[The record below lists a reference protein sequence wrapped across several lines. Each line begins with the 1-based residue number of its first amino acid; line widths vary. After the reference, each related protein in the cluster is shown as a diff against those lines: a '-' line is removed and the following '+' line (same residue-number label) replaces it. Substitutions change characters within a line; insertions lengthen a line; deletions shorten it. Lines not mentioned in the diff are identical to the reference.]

1 MANRRISQF
10 ADIGAL
16 NATQFFP
23 VEDTSLGSADA
34 ANKRVQLSS
43 LLALVG
49 GASLTANQLFTG
61 QNTFGDASPN
71 GLSSYS
77 SRLNVVEDG
86 GNGLAVVQSYS
97 NTAGHGSELQLY
109 RARGTAAAQ
118 AAVSAGDTVGTIRYT
133 VTSGFLNYTGAE
145 LRVTATGGSPQF
157 GQAELGVYLGDGS
170 GSASQ
175 IARFNGRT
183 LLIGNNALSAFG
195 GSNLLVVGGVNNP
208 FPPSAAMVYIANQT
222 SGDIPLVLHGHPVN
236 TSGSLLEL
244 RTGSGT
250 GAAKVFARQGGTTA
264 AAVNVVFSDAALAT
278 NATDGFPYLPTCA
291 GTPTGTPT
299 AYTGTVP
306 VVVDSTNQRLYAYSG
321 GAWRKLGDV
330 NGVTSAGALT
340 NGRIP
345 YTSGGVLTDGPG
357 LVYNGTTLTS
367 VNGTLNSGAAP
378 AAFETNANV
387 GSWGAA
393 AGLIL
398 RNTNSTNGNFT
409 GVQFDSSGGVIA
421 AGVGAIIT
429 DHPNHYGQL
438 NFAVRGSSGFLA
450 NALNIFSSGQAAL
463 NKSSVGSAQLDVV
476 SGATGRPALL
486 AQAASGESA
495 AAKLFT
501 FRDGGGNEVVFGR
514 VDGWV
519 VGGTDKG
526 AIGSTGVLL
535 GSGTSVRWSSTAAWD
550 ATVDTGLARNAANIL
565 EVNKGTPGQFGALK
579 CGMPAAG
586 TVGLTVRAAAS
597 PTNDILRIEDSS
609 GTQQAGF
616 TKDGDLLLAQ
626 AGRKAQI
633 KEGTNAAMG
642 TATLA
647 SGSVVVS
654 TNIVTANSRIFLT
667 RQSSNAN
674 IGDVYVSARSA
685 GANFTITSTN
695 ASDEGVIGWVIVEPA
710 P

>member
-1 MANRRISQF
+1 MANRKISQF

-16 NATQFFP
+16 NATQYFP
-23 VEDTSLGSADA
+23 VEDTSLGTSDA

-86 GNGLAVVQSYS
+86 GNGLVVIQSYS

-118 AAVSAGDTVGTIRYT
+118 SAVSAGDTVGTIRYT

-208 FPPSAAMVYIANQT
+208 FPPSAAMVYVANQT

-250 GAAKVFARQGGTTA
+250 GTAKVFAKQGGTAT

-278 NATDGFPYLPTCA
+278 SATDGFPYLPTCA

-299 AYTGTVP
+299 GYTGTAP
-306 VVVDSTNQRLYAYSG
+306 VIIDSTNQRLYAYSG

-330 NGVTSAGALT
+330 NGVTASAALT
-340 NGRIP
+340 AGRLP
-345 YTSGGVLTDGPG
+345 FVASGGVLTDSANLSYSSGTGKAAIASGAWQVGTPDTPSTAGASLDIDRVRFRTAANFHSSLRQVAGSYDLQAWNENAAAAANFQADRFVGNYLYSIGGWRVAGIEDGGTFRAGYSAGGYTGTALDVEGPSALSNPTARITTASPTSLALTVE
-357 LVYNGTTLTS
+357 LVNGQTADGFRLRLNGTEVFALDKDGKIKYAS
-367 VNGTLNSGAAP
+367 ANSSTTVGAA
-378 AAFETNANV
+378 
-387 GSWGAA
+387 GGAA
-393 AGLIL
+393 ALPA
-398 RNTNSTNGNFT
+398 NP
-409 GVQFDSSGGVIA
+409 
-421 AGVGAIIT
+421 AGYVT
-429 DHPNHYGQL
+429 ML
-438 NFAVRGSSGFLA
+438 
-450 NALNIFSSGQAAL
+450 
-463 NKSSVGSAQLDVV
+463 
-476 SGATGRPALL
+476 
-486 AQAASGESA
+486 
-495 AAKLFT
+495 
-501 FRDGGGNEVVFGR
+501 
-514 VDGWV
+514 
-519 VGGTDKG
+519 VGGTAYK
-526 AIGSTGVLL
+526 V
-535 GSGTSVRWSSTAAWD
+535 
-550 ATVDTGLARNAANIL
+550 
-565 EVNKGTPGQFGALK
+565 PYY
-579 CGMPAAG
+579 
-586 TVGLTVRAAAS
+586 
-597 PTNDILRIEDSS
+597 
-609 GTQQAGF
+609 
-616 TKDGDLLLAQ
+616 
-626 AGRKAQI
+626 
-633 KEGTNAAMG
+633 
-642 TATLA
+642 
-647 SGSVVVS
+647 
-654 TNIVTANSRIFLT
+654 NS
-667 RQSSNAN
+667 
-674 IGDVYVSARSA
+674 
-685 GANFTITSTN
+685 
-695 ASDEGVIGWVIVEPA
+695 
-710 P
+710 